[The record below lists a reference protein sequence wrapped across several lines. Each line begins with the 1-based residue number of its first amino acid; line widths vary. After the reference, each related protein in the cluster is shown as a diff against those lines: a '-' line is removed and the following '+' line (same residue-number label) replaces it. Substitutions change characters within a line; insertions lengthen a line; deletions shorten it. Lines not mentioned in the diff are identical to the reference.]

1 MKNGKV
7 AWMEGIILDL
17 IEQDSSTGSQLS
29 EFGPECCGWT
39 PGRLQENN
47 IIKEHEGS
55 ADGSLLTLLF
65 I

>member
-7 AWMEGIILDL
+7 VWMEGIILDI
-17 IEQDSSTGSQLS
+17 IEHDSSTGSQLS
-29 EFGPECCGWT
+29 EIRPECCGWT

-55 ADGSLLTLLF
+55 ADGSLEV
-65 I
+65 